1 MFLIDTSAWIF
12 VLGPHP
18 QPELRDRVALLVLEN
33 QAITC
38 APVIFEILR
47 GARTVH
53 EAELLKKRL
62 LSLHVLPFREIDWSS
77 AAAWSARLTRKG
89 ISTKSMDLLIAYQAW
104 RNDLTL
110 LHADKDFDR
119 IAKGSNLKVE
129 SWVSHLQK
137 KR

>member
-1 MFLIDTSAWIF
+1 VFGL
-12 VLGPHP
+12 HP

-33 QAITC
+33 RAVTC

-47 GARTVH
+47 GARTLR

-62 LSLHVLPFREIDWSS
+62 LSLHVLPFKEIDWSN
-77 AAAWSARLTRKG
+77 AAAWSAGLARKG
-89 ISTKSMDLLIAYQAW
+89 IATKSMDLLIAYQAW

-119 IAKGSNLKVE
+119 IAQGTTLKVE
-129 SWVSHLQK
+129 SWVSRL
-137 KR
+137 

>member
-1 MFLIDTSAWIF
+1 MFLVDTSVWIF
-12 VLGPHP
+12 VFGPNP

-33 QAITC
+33 RAVTC

-47 GARTVH
+47 GARTLR

-62 LSLHVLPFREIDWSS
+62 LSLHVLPFKEIDWSN
-77 AAAWSARLTRKG
+77 AAAWSAGLARKG

-119 IAKGSNLKVE
+119 IAQGATLKVE
-129 SWVSHLQK
+129 SWVSRLLK
-137 KR
+137 NR